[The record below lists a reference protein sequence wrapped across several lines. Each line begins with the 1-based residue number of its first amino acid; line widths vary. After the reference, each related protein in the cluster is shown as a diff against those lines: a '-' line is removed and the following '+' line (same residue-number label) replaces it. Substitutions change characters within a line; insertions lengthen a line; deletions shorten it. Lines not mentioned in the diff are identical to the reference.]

1 MKTFKNLKIAKN
13 TWKNNFFF
21 FKTYFYNYWLTYFPS
36 HTLRCWYLRKFLKV
50 KIGKDSFIHLGCYFN
65 GNNISIGN
73 NTVIGRS
80 CDIVGEV
87 QIGDNCSISAY
98 TILQSVSHDKNS
110 PTFAGIHNPIKIDD
124 YVWIG
129 FRSIIL
135 PGTIIGKGAIIG
147 ANSTV
152 VPDSG
157 GGGLPPCS
165 VFAGSPAKLV
175 SKRSPE
181 ALRYILNYKPMFN

>member
-50 KIGKDSFIHLGCYFN
+50 KIGKDSFIHLGCYYN

-80 CDIVGEV
+80 SDIVGEV

-157 GGGLPPCS
+157 GGAPSLLCFCGLS
-165 VFAGSPAKLV
+165 GKIGF
-175 SKRSPE
+175 
-181 ALRYILNYKPMFN
+181 